1 MFSLH
6 VALHPTNGRPYFF
19 TFDKREAWDSLYEE
33 SSSMCHPDDIFD
45 RTEADVMSYTTWDE
59 MKMVMGE
66 HLSPEQNEELYTNRR
81 VFI

>member
-19 TFDKREAWDSLYEE
+19 TFDKQEAWNSLYEE
-33 SSSMCHPDDIFD
+33 SSSMCHPDDLFD
-45 RTEADVMSYTTWDE
+45 RTEADVMSYTTWDD

-66 HLSPEQNEELYTNRR
+66 HLTPEQNEELYMNRR
-81 VFI
+81 VYL